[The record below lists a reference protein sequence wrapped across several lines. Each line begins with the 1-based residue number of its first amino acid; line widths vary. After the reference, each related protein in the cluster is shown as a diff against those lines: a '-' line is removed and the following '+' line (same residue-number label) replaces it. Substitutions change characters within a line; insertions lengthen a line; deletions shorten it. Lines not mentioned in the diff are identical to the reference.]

1 MDISELSYFGLGY
14 MINQNC
20 VIQDWDSGYFR
31 IELFRTR
38 IVDISE
44 LSYLGLG

>member
-1 MDISELSYFGLGY
+1 M
-14 MINQNC
+14 
-20 VIQDWDSGYFR
+20 DWDSGYFR
-31 IELFRTR
+31 IEFFRTG